1 MWEQITVAALPDICA
16 SSGKRLVLAAF
27 VDDFSI
33 TLSEQNPWLDSLPL
47 DYPNV
52 IFRALA
58 AEPES
63 RYNVDATPTFVFF
76 LRGNEVTRVVGTE
89 KPQVTAAL
97 KKWDRQTFCRDMLY
111 EMGFHC
117 TKVNAALCAAQN
129 DSIDDCVSY
138 LEQLQESEDQAI
150 EETSQALISGGF
162 DRDLVKNAMGRVGP
176 DSAENYVALF
186 EQMTHVGH
194 PEERESNQLA
204 RIRAKFGG
212 ARPRPEDA
220 AHKRDQDQLR
230 EQVKQ
235 AEAKARGDA
244 ALADLAP
251 MKPRASSPSDGDC
264 TLKLVFEDGMEI
276 VQKFRANETVD
287 AVYQFLARNFD
298 RAKKKPFV
306 FETVFPKQ
314 TIGRARFGET
324 LAALRLVP
332 RGQLVVHFLSESDQ

>member
-1 MWEQITVAALPDICA
+1 
-16 SSGKRLVLAAF
+16 
-27 VDDFSI
+27 
-33 TLSEQNPWLDSLPL
+33 
-47 DYPNV
+47 
-52 IFRALA
+52 
-58 AEPES
+58 
-63 RYNVDATPTFVFF
+63 
-76 LRGNEVTRVVGTE
+76 VGTE

-111 EMGFHC
+111 EMGFDC

-176 DSAENYVALF
+176 DSVENYVALF
-186 EQMTHVGH
+186 EQMTHVGD
-194 PEERESNQLA
+194 PEERESDQLA

-251 MKPRASSPSDGDC
+251 TKPRAPSPSDGDC

-287 AVYQFLARNFD
+287 AVYQFLARNLD